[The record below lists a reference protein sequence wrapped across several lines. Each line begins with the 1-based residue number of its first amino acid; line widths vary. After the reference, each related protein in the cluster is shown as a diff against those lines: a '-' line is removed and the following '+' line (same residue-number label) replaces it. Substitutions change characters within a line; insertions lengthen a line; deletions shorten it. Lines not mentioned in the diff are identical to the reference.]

1 MRTFIL
7 LSFVA
12 MITGCQTAQKC
23 SQACRSMSPLPTCK
37 VRDAGSC
44 REQTP
49 TRRPCDL
56 TNACRQVQSS
66 CQKVCKA
73 PPNLGCKKPSI
84 EWKVVKVPVLSLK
97 DRQKDCVVDRSCHD
111 RPSCDLGPCR
121 QDPGSGPQ
129 ACCTTSPGCCREL
142 PTPATEATPFLTIPR
157 QAEAAVPQPQ
167 AWQVQ
172 NRVQQPIATST
183 TTNIAQRTQALEAQ
197 VNQIHSMLQQRQA
210 TNLPNDGF
218 IDNRGLQYQQKEVIM
233 LPPPS
238 WRTMDGVPP
247 IPNSSIEQTS
257 GYRSNSGTYRTAG
270 NPPMWHHSP
279 QNIQRSMY
287 R

>member
-23 SQACRSMSPLPTCK
+23 TQACRSMSPLPTCN
-37 VRDAGSC
+37 VRDAGNC
-44 REQTP
+44 RKQTP

-73 PPNLGCKKPSI
+73 PPNRGCKKPSI
-84 EWKVVKVPVLSLK
+84 GWKEVRVPVLQLK
-97 DRQKDCVVDRSCHD
+97 HRQPDCVADRSWN
-111 RPSCDLGPCR
+111 LGARGQAPQC
-121 QDPGSGPQ
+121 GPQ
-129 ACCTTSPGCCREL
+129 PGCTTSSPGCCRETSA
-142 PTPATEATPFLTIPR
+142 PNTEATPFLTVPSPP
-157 QAEAAVPQPQ
+157 EASVPGPQ

-172 NRVQQPIATST
+172 NRVRQPIATST
-183 TTNIAQRTQALEAQ
+183 TTNIAQRTQALKTQ

-210 TNLPNDGF
+210 TNLPNDGY
-218 IDNRGLQYQQKEVIM
+218 IDTRGQQYQQKEVIM

-247 IPNSSIEQTS
+247 IPNSPIEQTS

-270 NPPMWHHSP
+270 NPPMWQHSP
-279 QNIQRSMY
+279 QNMQRSML

>member
-23 SQACRSMSPLPTCK
+23 TQACRSMSPLPTCN
-37 VRDAGSC
+37 VRDAGNC

-49 TRRPCDL
+49 DRRPCDL
-56 TNACRQVQSS
+56 SNACRQVQSS

-84 EWKVVKVPVLSLK
+84 EWKAVKVPVLQLK
-97 DRQKDCVVDRSCHD
+97 NRQQNGVADRSCND
-111 RPSCDLGPCR
+111 RKPCPPGTCR
-121 QDPGSGPQ
+121 QDPRCGPQ
-129 ACCTTSPGCCREL
+129 ACCPTSPGCLREF
-142 PTPATEATPFLTIPR
+142 PAPATEATPFLTVPSPP
-157 QAEAAVPQPQ
+157 EASVPGPQ

-172 NRVQQPIATST
+172 NSVRQPIATST
-183 TTNIAQRTQALEAQ
+183 TTNIAQRTQALETQ
-197 VNQIHSMLQQRQA
+197 VNQIQSMLQQRQA
-210 TNLPNDGF
+210 TNSPNDGY
-218 IDNRGLQYQQKEVIM
+218 IDNRGQQYQQKEVIM

-247 IPNSSIEQTS
+247 IPNSPIEQTS
-257 GYRSNSGTYRTAG
+257 GYGANSGTYRTAG
-270 NPPMWHHSP
+270 NPPMWQHSP
-279 QNIQRSMY
+279 QNMQRSML

>member
-12 MITGCQTAQKC
+12 MITGCQAAQKC
-23 SQACRSMSPLPTCK
+23 TQACRSMSPLPTCK
-37 VRDAGSC
+37 VRDAGNC

-49 TRRPCDL
+49 NRRPCDL
-56 TNACRQVQSS
+56 TNARRKVQSS

-84 EWKVVKVPVLSLK
+84 GWKAVKVPVLQLK
-97 DRQKDCVVDRSCHD
+97 NRQQNCVADRSCND
-111 RPSCDLGPCR
+111 RPSCDLGTCH
-121 QDPGSGPQ
+121 QDPRSGPQ
-129 ACCTTSPGCCREL
+129 ACCTTSPGCCREF
-142 PTPATEATPFLTIPR
+142 PTPATEATPFLTVPSPP
-157 QAEAAVPQPQ
+157 EAAVPGPQ

-172 NRVQQPIATST
+172 NRMRQPNATST
-183 TTNIAQRTQALEAQ
+183 TTNIAQRTQTLEAQ

-210 TNLPNDGF
+210 TNLPNDGY
-218 IDNRGLQYQQKEVIM
+218 IDNRGQQYQQKEVIM

-247 IPNSSIEQTS
+247 IPNSPIEQTS
-257 GYRSNSGTYRTAG
+257 GYRANSGTYRTAG
-270 NPPMWHHSP
+270 NPPMWQHSP
-279 QNIQRSMY
+279 QNMQRSMLQ
-287 R
+287 

>member
-12 MITGCQTAQKC
+12 MITGCQAAQKC
-23 SQACRSMSPLPTCK
+23 TQACRSMSPLPTCN
-37 VRDAGSC
+37 VRDAGNC

-49 TRRPCDL
+49 SRRPCDL

-73 PPNLGCKKPSI
+73 PPTLGCKKPSI
-84 EWKVVKVPVLSLK
+84 EWKAVKVPVLRLK
-97 DRQKDCVVDRSCHD
+97 DRQQNCVADRSCND
-111 RPSCDLGPCR
+111 RPSCDLGACS
-121 QDPGSGPQ
+121 QNSKCGPQ
-129 ACCTTSPGCCREL
+129 ACCTTSPGCCRET
-142 PTPATEATPFLTIPR
+142 PTPATEATPFLTIPP
-157 QAEAAVPQPQ
+157 QPEASVPGPQ
-167 AWQVQ
+167 AWQTQ
-172 NRVQQPIATST
+172 NRMRQPIATST
-183 TTNIAQRTQALEAQ
+183 TTNIAQRTQALENQ

-210 TNLPNDGF
+210 TNLTHDGF
-218 IDNRGLQYQQKEVIM
+218 IDNRGSQYQQKEVIM
-233 LPPPS
+233 LPPPQ

-247 IPNSSIEQTS
+247 IPNSSIERTS

-270 NPPMWHHSP
+270 NPPMWQHSP
-279 QNIQRSMY
+279 QNMQRSML

>member
-12 MITGCQTAQKC
+12 LIAGCQTAQKC

-37 VRDAGSC
+37 VRAAGNC
-44 REQTP
+44 QEQTP
-49 TRRPCDL
+49 SRRPCDL

-84 EWKVVKVPVLSLK
+84 EWKAVKVPVLRLK
-97 DRQKDCVVDRSCHD
+97 DRQQNCVAD
-111 RPSCDLGPCR
+111 RPSCDLGACR
-121 QDPGSGPQ
+121 QDPRSGPQ
-129 ACCTTSPGCCREL
+129 ACCTTSPGCCRKL
-142 PTPATEATPFLTIPR
+142 PTPTTEATPFLTIPP
-157 QAEAAVPQPQ
+157 QPEAAVPQPH
-167 AWQVQ
+167 AWQAQ
-172 NRVQQPIATST
+172 SKVQQPIATST
-183 TTNIAQRTQALEAQ
+183 TTNITQRTQALEAQ

-210 TNLPNDGF
+210 TNLPHDGF
-218 IDNRGLQYQQKEVIM
+218 IENRGPQYQQKEVIM

-257 GYRSNSGTYRTAG
+257 GYRSNSGTYRAAG

-279 QNIQRSMY
+279 QNMQRSML

>member
-12 MITGCQTAQKC
+12 MITGCQTARKC
-23 SQACRSMSPLPTCK
+23 TQACRSMSPLPTCK
-37 VRDAGSC
+37 VRDAGNC

-56 TNACRQVQSS
+56 TNACRKFQSS
-66 CQKVCKA
+66 CQNVCKA
-73 PPNLGCKKPSI
+73 PPKLGCKKPGI
-84 EWKVVKVPVLSLK
+84 EWKAVKVPVLRHK
-97 DRQKDCVVDRSCHD
+97 DRQQNCVAERSCND
-111 RPSCDLGPCR
+111 RPSCDLGVCR
-121 QDPGSGPQ
+121 QDPRSGPQ
-129 ACCTTSPGCCREL
+129 ACCTTSPGCCRET
-142 PTPATEATPFLTIPR
+142 PTLATEPTPFLTLPP
-157 QAEAAVPQPQ
+157 QPEAAVPQPQ

-172 NRVQQPIATST
+172 NSVQQPIASST
-183 TTNIAQRTQALEAQ
+183 TTNLAQRTQTLEAQ

-210 TNLPNDGF
+210 TNLPHDGF
-218 IDNRGLQYQQKEVIM
+218 IDHRGPQYQQKEVIM
-233 LPPPS
+233 LPPPQ

-270 NPPMWHHSP
+270 NPPMWQHSP
-279 QNIQRSMY
+279 QNMQRSML